1 MSAEAESKEVRIS
14 IGPNSRASTDE
25 KTVSGLSEGGECV
38 PGWLG
43 DFDDLSEETCC

>member
-14 IGPNSRASTDE
+14 TVPDPRASTDE
-25 KTVSGLSEGGECV
+25 KPVSGLSEGGECV

-43 DFDDLSEETCC
+43 DFYDLSEETCG